1 MLTEPDG
8 IIPVLYMK
16 LKLGGALYS
25 CPQEV
30 RANQSAGPYF
40 WFLLQE

>member
-16 LKLGGALYS
+16 LKSGGCFAQLPTGS
-25 CPQEV
+25 
-30 RANQSAGPYF
+30 
-40 WFLLQE
+40 